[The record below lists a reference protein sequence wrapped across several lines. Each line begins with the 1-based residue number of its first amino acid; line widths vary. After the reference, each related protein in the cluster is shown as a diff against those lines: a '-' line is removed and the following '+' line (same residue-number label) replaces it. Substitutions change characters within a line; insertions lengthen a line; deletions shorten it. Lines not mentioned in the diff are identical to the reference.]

1 MNTQTA
7 QLLSTIE
14 SLLNSQVKMAQAH
27 GLETLP
33 HISVARARTILADIR
48 AVKADIKPPKG
59 EPKYFGR
66 LDKIH
71 A

>member
-14 SLLNSQVKMAQAH
+14 SLLHSQVKMAEVH

-48 AVKADIKPPKG
+48 AVKTDSKPPKS
-59 EPKYFGR
+59 EPTYFNR

>member
-14 SLLNSQVKMAQAH
+14 SLLHSQVKMAEVH

-48 AVKADIKPPKG
+48 AVKSDIKTPKN
-59 EPKYFGR
+59 EPTYFNR

>member
-14 SLLNSQVKMAQAH
+14 SLLHSQVKMAQAH

-48 AVKADIKPPKG
+48 AVKTDAKPPKS
-59 EPKYFGR
+59 EPTYFNR

>member
-1 MNTQTA
+1 MNTQA
-7 QLLSTIE
+7 ANLLSNIE
-14 SLLNSQVKMAQAH
+14 SWLHSQVKMAEAH

-48 AVKADIKPPKG
+48 AVQADTKPPKS
-59 EPKYFGR
+59 EPTYFNR

>member
-1 MNTQTA
+1 
-7 QLLSTIE
+7 
-14 SLLNSQVKMAQAH
+14 MAEAH

-48 AVKADIKPPKG
+48 AVQADTKPPKS
-59 EPKYFGR
+59 EPTYFNR

>member
-14 SLLNSQVKMAQAH
+14 SLLYSQVKMAEVH

-48 AVKADIKPPKG
+48 AVKTDAKPPKS
-59 EPKYFGR
+59 EPTYFNR